1 LTRQRHWRRAAALIL
16 LLLLLLLLLRGVKL
30 LRLQQ

>member
-16 LLLLLLLLLRGVKL
+16 LLLLLLLLLLGVKL

>member
-16 LLLLLLLLLRGVKL
+16 LLLLLLLLLGVKL
-30 LRLQQ
+30 LRLQL